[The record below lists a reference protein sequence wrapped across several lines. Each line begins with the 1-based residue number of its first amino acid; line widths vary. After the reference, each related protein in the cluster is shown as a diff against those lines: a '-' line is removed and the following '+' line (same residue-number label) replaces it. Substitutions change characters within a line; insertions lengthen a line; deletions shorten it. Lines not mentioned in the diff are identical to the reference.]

1 MTQGQSQPPVDA
13 AAFNRFE
20 AAGWETKA
28 GTYDSFFGQ
37 LTSRVVEQLLDAA
50 GVSAGKH
57 VLDVAT
63 GPGYAAAAAA
73 ERGASVDG
81 VDVAP
86 AMIALAR
93 ARVPSGE
100 FHVADA
106 ENLPYAND
114 SFEAVVANFGVLHFG
129 RPERAVSE
137 LARVLRPGGRVA
149 LTAWDQPD
157 RMRLLAVLLDA
168 LADAGAA
175 PPESIPVGPP
185 FFRFADD
192 DAFSTLLLQA
202 GLVDVRVERLAFDHP
217 VPSGDHLWDGFMAGT
232 VRTSSLVAGQS
243 AETQQRVR
251 AAFDTALTAYR
262 SGDGYL
268 LPVSVKLASGRS

>member
-1 MTQGQSQPPVDA
+1 MTQGKSQPPVDA

-28 GTYDSFFGQ
+28 ETYDSFFGQ
-37 LTSRVVEQLLDAA
+37 LTSKTIDRLLDAA
-50 GVSAGKH
+50 GVGAGTR

-63 GPGYAAAAAA
+63 GPGYAAATAA

-86 AMIALAR
+86 AMVAHAK
-93 ARVPSGE
+93 ARVPAGE

-106 ENLPYAND
+106 ENLPYANE
-114 SFEAVVANFGVLHFG
+114 SFEAVVANFGILHFG

-137 LARVLRPGGRVA
+137 MARVLRPGGRVA

-157 RMRLLAVLLDA
+157 RMRLLAVFLDA
-168 LADAGAA
+168 LADAGAT

-192 DAFSTLLLQA
+192 DAFSALLRQA
-202 GLVDVRVERLAFDHP
+202 GLVDVRVERVAFDHA
-217 VPSGDHLWDGFMAGT
+217 VPSGDHLWDGFMTGT
-232 VRTSSLVAGQS
+232 VRTSSLIEGQS
-243 AETQQRVR
+243 AETRRRVR
-251 AAFDTALTAYR
+251 AAFDAALTAYR
-262 SGDGYL
+262 SGDGYV